1 MNIGLLI
8 KRREAEMTQQEVAE
22 IIQISKQSYYLKETG
37 KREFKQSEMIRLSKL
52 FDAKLDELFA

>member
-37 KREFKQSEMIRLSKL
+37 KREFKQNEMIRLSKL
-52 FDAKLDELFA
+52 FDAKLDELFT